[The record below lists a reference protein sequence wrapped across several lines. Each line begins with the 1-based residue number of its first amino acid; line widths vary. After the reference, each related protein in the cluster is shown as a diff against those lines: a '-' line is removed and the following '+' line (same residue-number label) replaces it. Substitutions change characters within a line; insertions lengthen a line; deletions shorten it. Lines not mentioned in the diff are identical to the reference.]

1 MKPSKIQTQVN
12 DTALIEVVHI
22 HPSELDLIKVI
33 RNSLRF
39 GEITIKVRDGLP
51 VRMVRVQEFL
61 ALDGKDS

>member
-1 MKPSKIQTQVN
+1 MN
-12 DTALIEVVHI
+12 DTALIEVVHL